1 MDYTHPQ
8 YHPQLKQLAAQ
19 IDQLDYFEILNL
31 AQDATP
37 AEIKLSYFDQSR
49 SLHPDRFYHLADEE
63 LKLAIH
69 KIYKRITESYMV
81 LKDPVK
87 RVKYAQDVSGPERL
101 SRLRFTEVAEEE
113 VKKEREDAREVC
125 KTPKGRQLWR
135 QVDSDMRAEKW
146 DAAFRN
152 LQTISLWEP
161 QNEVVQKLKGEVD
174 RKRKGLPPL

>member
-1 MDYTHPQ
+1 MDYTHPS
-8 YHPQLKQLAAQ
+8 YHPQLKQLAQ
-19 IDQLDYFEILNL
+19 TIDRLDYFEILNL

-37 AEIKLSYFDQSR
+37 ADIKRSYFEQSR
-49 SLHPDRFYHLADEE
+49 SLHPDKFYQLGDEE

-69 KIYKRITESYMV
+69 KIYKRVTESYMV

-87 RVKYAQDVSGPERL
+87 RQKYTSDINGPERAT
-101 SRLRFTEVAEEE
+101 RLRFSEIAEEE

-135 QVDSDMRAEKW
+135 QVDLDLKAEKW

-152 LQTISLWEP
+152 LQSISLWEP
-161 QNEVVQKLKGEVD
+161 QNEEIQRLKAEVD
-174 RKRKGLPPL
+174 RKRKGLPPK